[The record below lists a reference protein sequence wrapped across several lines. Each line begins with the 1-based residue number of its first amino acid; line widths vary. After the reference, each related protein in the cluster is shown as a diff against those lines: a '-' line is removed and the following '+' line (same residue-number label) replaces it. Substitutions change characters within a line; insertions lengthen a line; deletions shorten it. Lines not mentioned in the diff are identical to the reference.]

1 AGALREDARAGA
13 RRADAGDVVDGAV
26 AVVVDHV
33 ADLGRLGDRADA
45 GLGAGG
51 AGAARL
57 RALPGAALAAR
68 TGAGVVAVGE
78 VAGRAAGGADPRVLR
93 IVVGAGVAVVV
104 EAVAELG
111 RRRDQAQARA
121 VDRRRVGAGLA
132 RRPARGAGAG
142 DAARRQGGAA
152 QRQRL
157 ALLDAVVAD
166 ADAVLAHRQRV
177 G

>member
-1 AGALREDARAGA
+1 
-13 RRADAGDVVDGAV
+13 
-26 AVVVDHV
+26 
-33 ADLGRLGDRADA
+33 
-45 GLGAGG
+45 
-51 AGAARL
+51 
-57 RALPGAALAAR
+57 
-68 TGAGVVAVGE
+68 AGVVAVGE

-104 EAVAELG
+104 ETVAELG
-111 RRRDQAQARA
+111 LRRDQAQARA

-132 RRPARGAGAG
+132 GRPARGAGAR

-177 G
+177 GAVGEAAERRLVVGDAVAVVVGAVAEVSRRRIGRIARLAPDLV